1 MAFDYNRNRGGHAG
15 GGGDSFWTSYSDL
28 FLGLSTIF
36 LLLYVTSS
44 LRTGTDAIKAQVDNQ
59 KLTMQVEELRSQL
72 KMYEQV
78 KSDYMQNNASRDEVQ
93 EYKELMDKLTL
104 LKEEAKS
111 DQERLARESLENEQ
125 KAQALNKY
133 QQLVRNVINANKV
146 AKTKI
151 INRNVVID
159 EQDQTIDEQAQN
171 IEGLESEVASK
182 KAAIE
187 AQERKISEAKQQL
200 DRNKKK
206 LLAAYRDNQMTKK
219 QFEAKNAELQE
230 QAQEKIQK
238 MQAVNRQYSQQLTKL
253 SSELEG
259 TQHALIGTQQ
269 ALTGTQAALT
279 QKQQEAQAAAAL
291 AQAKAQEAAAA
302 RGETAAVR
310 GDLANARGEAAANA
324 AAANA
329 ARGEAAAAAAAAEAA
344 KGEAAGLKGQIDG
357 IKAKYA
363 ADQAAAR
370 AALDAAIRKGNMDA
384 AERGRREGEFRAA
397 AAKREAEMQGR
408 IAGLSGQLKDTEGQ
422 LAKAKEEMDARR
434 EIAREIKKGFAA
446 AGIKADVDAGTG
458 EVVLDFGDSYFDS
471 DSANLKPQMKDV
483 IERAMPVYSKSLFG
497 NAKVANKIT
506 NVEIVG
512 FASPTYKGRFVDPR
526 SGKAEDKAALKYN
539 MDLSYRRAN
548 SIFAYLVNNKDGE
561 FAHQQ
566 DLLSLM
572 KVSGRSFLEVMKV
585 QGRSPTSAAEFCK
598 VNDCKKAQKVI
609 VRFSMDG
616 KK

>member
-1 MAFDYNRNRGGHAG
+1 MAFDYDRNKNHAS
-15 GGGDSFWTSYSDL
+15 GDSFWTSYSDL

-59 KLTMQVEELRSQL
+59 KLTMQNEELKTQL

-78 KSDYMQNNASRDEVQ
+78 KTDYLNKEATKTEQQ
-93 EYKELMDKLTL
+93 EYAELMDKLTL

-133 QQLVRNVINANKV
+133 QQMVRNIINANKV

-151 INRNVVID
+151 IARNDLID
-159 EQDQTIDEQAQN
+159 EQDETIDTQKKDITSLHEEVEQKKNEIAEQEEKIADARN
-171 IEGLESEVASK
+171 QLASNKQKLAAAFKAHQITKQQYEERQRKIQEHSEKQIQQMQAANREASK
-182 KAAIE
+182 E
-187 AQERKISEAKQQL
+187 LS
-200 DRNKKK
+200 K
-206 LLAAYRDNQMTKK
+206 LNS
-219 QFEAKNAELQE
+219 ELQ
-230 QAQEKIQK
+230 
-238 MQAVNRQYSQQLTKL
+238 
-253 SSELEG
+253 G
-259 TQHALIGTQQ
+259 TQQALIGTQQ
-269 ALTGTQAALT
+269 ALTGTQQALSG
-279 QKQQEAQAAAAL
+279 AQAALAKTDAEKAAL
-291 AQAKAQEAAAA
+291 
-302 RGETAAVR
+302 R
-310 GDLANARGEAAANA
+310 
-324 AAANA
+324 
-329 ARGEAAAAAAAAEAA
+329 
-344 KGEAAGLKGQIDG
+344 GQIDG
-357 IKAKYA
+357 IKSKFASERAKE
-363 ADQAAAR
+363 R
-370 AALDAAIRKGNMDA
+370 AAFEAELNKGKLDA
-384 AERGRREGEFRAA
+384 AERARREGEFRAA
-397 AAKREAEMQGR
+397 AAKKEGEMNAK
-408 IAGLSGQLKDTEGQ
+408 IAGLSGQLKDTEGA

-434 EIAREIKKGFAA
+434 EIAKEIKKGFAA
-446 AGIKADVDAGTG
+446 AGVKADIDMQTG

-471 DSANLKPQMKDV
+471 DSANLKPQMRDV

-497 NAKVANKIT
+497 NQKVAKKIS

-512 FASPTYKGRFVDPR
+512 YASPTYKGRFVDPR
-526 SGKAEDKAALKYN
+526 SNKAEDKAALKYN

-548 SIFAYLVNNKDGE
+548 SIFGYLVNNKDNE

-566 DLLSLM
+566 DLLALM

-585 QGRSPTSAAEFCK
+585 QGRNPSTAAEFCK